1 VKQLDQDRSSAAA
14 YIAAFLPE
22 LSKLA
27 RNAGHD
33 VLAYFLNLAEAEAK
47 ILCDKNAH
55 ERASA
60 RNENSPPGACSSE
73 GG

>member
-27 RNAGHD
+27 KNAGHD

-47 ILCDKNAH
+47 LLCDQNMQYSKPAI
-55 ERASA
+55 RT
-60 RNENSPPGACSSE
+60 RKGSP
-73 GG
+73 

>member
-22 LSKLA
+22 LNKLA
-27 RNAGHD
+27 HNAGHD

-47 ILCDKNAH
+47 LLRDQAEPGRH
-55 ERASA
+55 AARA
-60 RNENSPPGACSSE
+60 RKG
-73 GG
+73 